1 MFNKKFLFILIYFFF
16 FKLITLS
23 FANNNYKIL
32 VSVNERSVTQIDLL
46 NEIKLLKILN
56 IGKNIDQKKIKE
68 TALNNLIEENIKIEE
83 IKNAKIDF
91 NKEEID
97 KYYFLFIN
105 NNKIQNIDSLL
116 KVLLK
121 QKIQIDFQWNRLIM
135 KNFYWKIN
143 VNVKEIEKKIS
154 QEPLNLKKN
163 PLELEKIKNSY
174 IENEKE
180 KKLKVYSNY
189 YLRKLKNKSLI
200 KYF

>member
-32 VSVNERSVTQIDLL
+32 VSVNERSITQIDLL

-56 IGKNIDQKKIKE
+56 IGKNIDQKEIKE

-154 QEPLNLKKN
+154 QEPSNLKKN